1 MLPPLFKQFY
11 SLLWSTPVPFSKFLL
26 PLSQSVPE
34 RHRNRMFL
42 GILFSWSLC
51 KDNLVTCEIPPWWL
65 ENIQYLIALGKYI
78 RQVLKKFLLQKYS
91 QTILHSF
98 QIKYAWEECLK
109 KSFFKQPY
117 CSKSTKTSTYCMS
130 LCPMLK

>member
-1 MLPPLFKQFY
+1 M
-11 SLLWSTPVPFSKFLL
+11 
-26 PLSQSVPE
+26 
-34 RHRNRMFL
+34 
-42 GILFSWSLC
+42 
-51 KDNLVTCEIPPWWL
+51 
-65 ENIQYLIALGKYI
+65 
-78 RQVLKKFLLQKYS
+78 KKFLLQKYS

-130 LCPMLK
+130 LCPMLKETLENSYTILQILQILYVSANRCKDGNWRNILCVYICMILVKSMRFYFLTENILWNCMKDKLINSTILVLKWFG